1 MEDPNAFGKVKKMNS
16 EISVIVPAY
25 NIEKDLP
32 RCLESIL
39 AQTYGELEVIVVDD
53 GSKDGTGA
61 VVDAF
66 GAKDSRVKAI
76 HKENGGV
83 TSARIRGLA
92 EATGHWIAFVDGD
105 DYIEPD
111 MLERLL
117 KNAKAYGAE
126 ISHCGYR
133 MVFPSRVDW
142 YYNTGTLTVQE
153 ENQGLYDLLEGR
165 FVEPGLVCKLYC
177 RELFDG
183 LDAWMDRSIRVNEDL
198 LMNAFLF
205 RKAKLAVHEDFCPY
219 YYILRQGSTMVSQ
232 FNEHKMKDPLRVV
245 DTLLAEESDP
255 KARAFLENRLL
266 YQLIAGATMGLGEQ
280 KDMIRPWRKVCRQRL
295 RALVPLKGSHFSN
308 QRKIMALWAAIWPW
322 SYYMVHKV
330 YARIRG
336 TDKKYEVK

>member
-1 MEDPNAFGKVKKMNS
+1 MDKLSIV
-16 EISVIVPAY
+16 VPAY

-39 AQTYGELEVIVVDD
+39 AQTYGELEVIVVND

-61 VVDAF
+61 IIDAF
-66 GAKDSRVKAI
+66 AARDSRVKAI

-83 TSARIRGLA
+83 TSARLRGLA

-117 KNAKAYGAE
+117 KNATTYNAE

-142 YYNTGTLTVQE
+142 YYNTGVLTEQPGK
-153 ENQGLYDLLEGR
+153 QGLYDLLEGR
-165 FVEPGLVCKLYC
+165 FVEPGLVCKLYR

-183 LDAWMDRSIRVNEDL
+183 LAAWMDTSIRINEDL
-198 LMNAFLF
+198 LMNVFLF
-205 RKAKLAVHEDFCPY
+205 RQAKLAVHEDFCPY
-219 YYILRQGSTMVSQ
+219 HYILRQGSAMVSR
-232 FNEHKMKDPLRVV
+232 FNEHKLKDPLRVV
-245 DTLLAEESDP
+245 DILLAEETDP
-255 KARAFLENRLL
+255 KARALLENRLV
-266 YQLIAGATMGLGEQ
+266 YQLIGCATMVPGAQ
-280 KDMIRPWRKVCRQRL
+280 KDLIAPWRKVCRKRL
-295 RALVPLKGSHFSN
+295 RALVPLKGSHFPK
-308 QRKIMALWAAIWPW
+308 RLKILALWAGIWPW

>member
-1 MEDPNAFGKVKKMNS
+1 MDKLS
-16 EISVIVPAY
+16 IIVPAY

-39 AQTYGELEVIVVDD
+39 AQTYGELEVIVVND

-61 VVDAF
+61 VIDAF
-66 GAKDSRVKAI
+66 SEKDSRVKAI

-83 TSARIRGLA
+83 TSARLRGLS

-117 KNAKAYGAE
+117 KNATTYNAE

-142 YYNTGTLTVQE
+142 YYNTGVLTEQPGE
-153 ENQGLYDLLEGR
+153 RGLYDLLEGR
-165 FVEPGLVCKLYC
+165 FVEPALWNKLYR

-183 LDAWMDRSIRVNEDL
+183 LAAWMDTSIQVNEDL

-205 RKAKLAVHEDFCPY
+205 RKANMAVHEDFCPY
-219 YYILRQGSTMVSQ
+219 HYILRQGSAMVSR
-232 FNEHKMKDPLRVV
+232 FNEHKLKDPLRVV
-245 DTLLAEESDP
+245 DILLAEETDP
-255 KARAFLENRLL
+255 KARALLENRLV
-266 YQLIAGATMGLGEQ
+266 YQLIGGATMGLGAQ
-280 KDMIRPWRKVCRQRL
+280 KDLIAPWRKACRKRL
-295 RALVPLKGSHFSN
+295 RALVPLKGSHFPK
-308 QRKIMALWAAIWPW
+308 RLKILALWAGIWPW
-322 SYYMVHKV
+322 SYYKVHKV